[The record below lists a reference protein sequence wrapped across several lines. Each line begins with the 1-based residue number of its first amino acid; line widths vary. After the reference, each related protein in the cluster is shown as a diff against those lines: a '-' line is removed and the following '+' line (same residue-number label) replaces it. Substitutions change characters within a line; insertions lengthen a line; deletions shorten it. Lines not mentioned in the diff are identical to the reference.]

1 MGEASISL
9 DGNNDDKVNG
19 YYDNITLTL
28 PFAKNSC
35 MKHISLGYIKAL
47 LELIQVHFRT
57 LFLFKDF
64 PGLKNWKT
72 IQNFHGISRACGNT
86 ELQLFLSLLNLDLTS
101 SFS

>member
-9 DGNNDDKVNG
+9 DGNNDDEVNR

-28 PFAKNSC
+28 ESC